1 MTERLTEVR
10 GDDVGHVHLSVGRL
24 APHAALGRAGIGV
37 PLAFAVIGDVVDD
50 QGLAWCAHCET
61 RTVKGPI
68 NMFTV
73 EINLIMQLGLK
84 IET

>member
-10 GDDVGHVHLSVGRL
+10 GDDVGHVDLSVARL
-24 APHAALGRAGIGV
+24 APHAAVGRAGIGV
-37 PLAFAVIGDVVDD
+37 PLAFADVGDVVDD
-50 QGLAWCAHCET
+50 QGLARRAHCET

-68 NMFTV
+68 NMFTA
-73 EINLIMQLGLK
+73 EIDLIMQLGLE